1 MNEDTLKILGLCDR
15 VDIVSVP
22 SGGYALVAWYHDAK
36 CYLHHHGDLI
46 VYESFV
52 DAAESIKYAI
62 RPGVPVSLPINDF

>member
-1 MNEDTLKILGLCDR
+1 MNNDTLKILSLCDR

-22 SGGYALVAWYHDAK
+22 SGGYALVVWYYDAMS
-36 CYLHHHGDLI
+36 YLHDHGDLI

-52 DAAESIKYAI
+52 DAAESIKHLI